1 MKASIKTLFA
11 TGLIALAI
19 TTSANANN
27 TVNATNTISA
37 SAVNIAS
44 IKKLVVKGNVEVTL
58 SQDKKA
64 SVLFTTEG
72 KENVSVKKNG
82 NTIYVSSTENAKI
95 VLYVDDIYRLDVAD
109 QAVVNS
115 ESPLSFKYLQVF
127 LGDDAKLGLNAK
139 TEDLYTKINN
149 NAQLSLSGN
158 TDKYKVEMDK
168 TSKLELN
175 RFKSKN
181 TETASEVYVS
191 RK

>member
-19 TTSANANN
+19 TTSANANTIENAIN
-27 TVNATNTISA
+27 TVSA

-44 IKKLVVKGNVEVTL
+44 IKKLVIKGNVQVTL

-64 SVLFTTEG
+64 SVLFTNEG

-95 VLYVDDIYRLDVAD
+95 VLYVDDIYRLEVAD

-115 ESPLSFKYLQVF
+115 ESSLSFKYLQVF
-127 LGDDAKLGLNAK
+127 LADQAKLGLNAR

-149 NAQLSLSGN
+149 NAQLFLSGN

-168 TSKLELN
+168 SSKLELS
-175 RFKSKN
+175 RFKSKS
-181 TETASEVYVS
+181 TETASDVYVS